1 MLVDKLINANRRQS
15 SGYTALTDPGM
26 NDGWMMLSDKYTRE
40 KEKEEKNR
48 MVRSKILSHLS
59 LHRDRTNDRAARNL
73 PAITDVPEREE
84 DG

>member
-40 KEKEEKNR
+40 KER
-48 MVRSKILSHLS
+48 
-59 LHRDRTNDRAARNL
+59 
-73 PAITDVPEREE
+73 EREKKTN
-84 DG
+84 GQK